1 MPPADRRRGEIVFWS
16 LVGGRWSL
24 VGGPGLHVLGAF
36 WGFGNSLLGTSIV
49 DGEPG
54 LRYKFETA
62 APFSNSSTF
71 GGQAP
76 PSAGGL
82 SHL

>member
-1 MPPADRRRGEIVFWS
+1 VPPADRRRGEIVFWS

-62 APFSNSSTF
+62 IAFFKFT
-71 GGQAP
+71 QP
-76 PSAGGL
+76 PLIVIKLMFLGD
-82 SHL
+82 